1 MPCKQRREPTPVS
14 LRVSPIER
22 VRAEIDD
29 LFGSDREL
37 ADVSEGL
44 ARLGVCLS
52 MQIAIEAEVTEFLA
66 GIATG
71 TAPGLGPGAVTGTVR
86 PRSRPLPGRW
96 RSTRR
101 SCGAPTTGCFSAA
114 GRRGVSPN
122 VDLPEVALEYLFLDG
137 SHFRMHEGARSERVL
152 AAWGSAPRAARRWS
166 ISTLEPTSPPT
177 SGWGSLGNM
186 VTRGLR
192 APLLVVSDGASG
204 LIGAVELVLPA
215 SFRQRLRHPPL
226 PWCRAG

>member
-1 MPCKQRREPTPVS
+1 MS

-114 GRRGVSPN
+114 GRRGVSPERGPARGGAGVPVLGRQPLPYARGRPVRARPGCVGISTEGRPAL
-122 VDLPEVALEYLFLDG
+122 VDIDA
-137 SHFRMHEGARSERVL
+137 GANEPTDVWMGVIGQYGHPGTAS
-152 AAWGSAPRAARRWS
+152 SAARC
-166 ISTLEPTSPPT
+166 
-177 SGWGSLGNM
+177 
-186 VTRGLR
+186 
-192 APLLVVSDGASG
+192 
-204 LIGAVELVLPA
+204 
-215 SFRQRLRHPPL
+215 F
-226 PWCRAG
+226 